1 MVFVAFVYW
10 LLVFG
15 CWFCC
20 LGLVGLGTGC
30 VYDFRL
36 WLFRCAAH
44 WFWCFVRFRVWLWM
58 VAGLL
63 FLVRGVCV
71 LWWVAAYL
79 SRGCGLCGLVCGCVV
94 GLVVGCDVW
103 GGVCLLIRCCLG
115 CWLVVFVLWVLR
127 LDRWL
132 IVLLFSV

>member
-1 MVFVAFVYW
+1 MGVGRGWFGGLCYVFAFMVFVDFVYW

-20 LGLVGLGTGC
+20 LGLVGLETGC
-30 VYDFRL
+30 VYGFRL

-44 WFWCFVRFRVWLWM
+44 WFWCFVHFRVWLWL

-63 FLVRGVCV
+63 FLVRGVCG

-79 SRGCGLCGLVCGCVV
+79 SRGCSLYGLVCG
-94 GLVVGCDVW
+94 W
-103 GGVCLLIRCCLG
+103 
-115 CWLVVFVLWVLR
+115 LWVVC
-127 LDRWL
+127 W
-132 IVLLFSV
+132 V